1 MAWNVVIKN
10 SHQEQSITVT
20 VSTTSCHGI
29 LKYHCIIQASKHP
42 NFWITQKHSSKC
54 WGHSNMGTLTHNS
67 LKKRTYDTCP
77 TSSRARKQ
85 PLDRFSVHSP
95 RPTPNITS
103 HPHLDTANTSR
114 NKSTSTDTRPPKHAQ
129 HQPMHPVRA
138 VVSCPSYFAGVAGVA
153 EVPKVVGGEHLAAGR
168 YRNSATT
175 LGPILGLV
183 VNGKVGR
190 RYVLAAV
197 VLEEC

>member
-20 VSTTSCHGI
+20 VSITSCHGI

-42 NFWITQKHSSKC
+42 NLLWITQKHSSKC

-67 LKKRTYDTCP
+67 LKKRTYDTRP

-95 RPTPNITS
+95 RPTPHNPTSLLTPISIPRTPPATSQHPQTPGPQNTRNIS
-103 HPHLDTANTSR
+103 P
-114 NKSTSTDTRPPKHAQ
+114 
-129 HQPMHPVRA
+129 RA
-138 VVSCPSYFAGVAGVA
+138 LYAPSYPALLTSLGSRGSSGASIWRR
-153 EVPKVVGGEHLAAGR
+153 GGIEIAPPR
-168 YRNSATT
+168 WVRSW
-175 LGPILGLV
+175 V
-183 VNGKVGR
+183 WW
-190 RYVLAAV
+190 
-197 VLEEC
+197 